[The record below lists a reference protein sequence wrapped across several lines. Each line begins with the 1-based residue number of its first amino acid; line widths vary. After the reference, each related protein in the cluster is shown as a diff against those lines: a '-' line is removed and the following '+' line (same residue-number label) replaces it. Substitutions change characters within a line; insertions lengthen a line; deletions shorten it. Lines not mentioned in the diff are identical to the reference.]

1 MNSQVSNV
9 DFRPGGGAGY
19 STKRAPAAW
28 SGGPPAFYG
37 VRMGQL
43 TALRGVFVRVGRA
56 TVFNVAGVLLQLL
69 PLLLLAEPWLV
80 FATGALTAVQRRRFA
95 SLAGVDIPLLPVAQR
110 RPTLRG
116 AMNWLRSG
124 GTWRQLAYHLL
135 LGPLVSCGTVVTVV
149 LWSWGA
155 FAGTALVWMWGAPLG
170 QRLKF
175 LETSTEAVYIDA
187 SGIAALLLAG
197 WLTLVLVRLD
207 TRAALALLGP
217 SRTEQLARRVE
228 DLTESRA
235 GAVDAADAERRR
247 IERDLHDGAQQRLV
261 SLAVNLG
268 IARATLTDLPDE
280 ARQVIDQAH
289 REAKEAIDELNN
301 LVRGLHP
308 AVLDDRGLDAAL
320 SGIAARGP
328 LPVRLRVDVPRRLAP
343 TVEAVAYFT
352 VSEALAN
359 ITKHAPEASRADV
372 TVEIRDGRL
381 RVTVADDGPGGAD
394 PAHGSG
400 LAGLARRA
408 ASVDGAFTIDSPVG
422 GPTVITVELPCA
434 VSP

>member
-1 MNSQVSNV
+1 
-9 DFRPGGGAGY
+9 
-19 STKRAPAAW
+19 
-28 SGGPPAFYG
+28 
-37 VRMGQL
+37 MGLL
-43 TALRGVFVRVGRA
+43 TALRGTFARVGRA
-56 TVFNVAGVLLQLL
+56 TVFNVTGAPLQLL
-69 PLLLLAEPWLV
+69 PLALLAQPWLLFHDLDAVPEIQLAALTPLLLVVYGA
-80 FATGALTAVQRRRFA
+80 GALTAAQRRRFA
-95 SLAGVDIPLLPVAQR
+95 SLADVDIPLLPVTRR

-116 AMNWLRSG
+116 AVNWLRAG
-124 GTWRQLAYHLL
+124 ATWRQVAYHLFV
-135 LGPLVSCGTVVTVV
+135 GPAVLCGTAVTFV
-149 LWSWGA
+149 LWGWGV
-155 FAGTALVWMWGAPLG
+155 FAGTALVWMWGVPPEQLP
-170 QRLKF
+170 KF
-175 LETSTEAVYIDA
+175 LESSTEAVYINA
-187 SGIAALLLAG
+187 SGLAALLAAL
-197 WLTLVLVRLD
+197 WLTPAVVRLD

-235 GAVDAADAERRR
+235 GAIDAADAERRR

-268 IARATLTDLPDE
+268 IARATLTDLSTE
-280 ARQVIDQAH
+280 ARQVIEEAH

-328 LPVRLRVDVPRRLAP
+328 LPVRLHVDVPRRLAP

-372 TVEIRDGRL
+372 TVGIHDGRL

-408 ASVDGAFTIDSPVG
+408 ASVDGVFTISSPVG
-422 GPTVITVELPCA
+422 GPTVITVELPCV

>member
-1 MNSQVSNV
+1 
-9 DFRPGGGAGY
+9 
-19 STKRAPAAW
+19 
-28 SGGPPAFYG
+28 
-37 VRMGQL
+37 MGLL
-43 TALRGVFVRVGRA
+43 TALRGTFARVGRA
-56 TVFNVAGVLLQLL
+56 TVFNVTGAPLQLL
-69 PLLLLAEPWLV
+69 PLALLAQPWLLFRDLDAVPEIQLAVLAPLLLVVYGA
-80 FATGALTAVQRRRFA
+80 GALTAAQRRRFA
-95 SLAGVDIPLLPVAQR
+95 ALADVDIPLLPVTRR

-116 AMNWLRSG
+116 AMNWLRAG
-124 GTWRQLAYHLL
+124 ATWRQVAYHLL
-135 LGPLVSCGTVVTVV
+135 VAPAVLCGTAVTFV
-149 LWSWGA
+149 LWGWGV
-155 FAGTALVWMWGAPLG
+155 FAGTALVWMWGVPPEQLP
-170 QRLKF
+170 KF
-175 LETSTEAVYIDA
+175 LESSTEAVYINA
-187 SGIAALLLAG
+187 SGLAALLAAL
-197 WLTLVLVRLD
+197 WLTPALVRLD

-235 GAVDAADAERRR
+235 GAIDAADAERRR

-268 IARATLTDLPDE
+268 IARATLTDLSTE
-280 ARQVIDQAH
+280 ARQVIDEAH

-328 LPVRLRVDVPRRLAP
+328 LPVRLHVDVPRRLAP

-372 TVEIRDGRL
+372 TVGIHDGRL

-408 ASVDGAFTIDSPVG
+408 ASVDGVFTISSPVG

>member
-1 MNSQVSNV
+1 M
-9 DFRPGGGAGY
+9 PL
-19 STKRAPAAW
+19 
-28 SGGPPAFYG
+28 
-37 VRMGQL
+37 L
-43 TALRGVFVRVGRA
+43 TALRGAFARVGRA
-56 TVFNVAGVLLQLL
+56 TVFNLAGVPLQLL
-69 PLLLLAEPWLV
+69 PLVLMTEPWLFLRDPNGV
-80 FATGALTAVQRRRFA
+80 LEIQLAVYAPLLVIVYVAGALTAVQRRRFA
-95 SLAGVDIPLLPVAQR
+95 SLAGVEIPRLPVAQR
-110 RPTLRG
+110 RPTLRR
-116 AMNWLRSG
+116 AVNWLRAG
-124 GTWRQLAYHLL
+124 ATWRQVTYHLL
-135 LGPLVSCGTVVTVV
+135 VGPSMLCGTAVTAA
-149 LWSWGA
+149 LWGWGA
-155 FAGTALVWMWGAPLG
+155 FAGTALVWMWGLPLE

-175 LETSTEAVYIDA
+175 LETSTEAVYINV
-187 SGIAALLLAG
+187 SGIAALLIAA
-197 WLTLVLVRLD
+197 WLTPVLVRLD

-268 IARATLTDLPDE
+268 IARATLADLPDE
-280 ARQVIDQAH
+280 ARHVIDEAH

-359 ITKHAPEASRADV
+359 ITKHAPAATRADV
-372 TVEIRDGRL
+372 TVEIHDGRL

-408 ASVDGAFTIDSPVG
+408 ASVDGAFAISSPVG

>member
-1 MNSQVSNV
+1 
-9 DFRPGGGAGY
+9 
-19 STKRAPAAW
+19 
-28 SGGPPAFYG
+28 
-37 VRMGQL
+37 MGLL
-43 TALRGVFVRVGRA
+43 TALRGRFARVGRA
-56 TVFNVAGVLLQLL
+56 TVFNVTGAPLQVL
-69 PLLLLAEPWLV
+69 PLLLLAQPWLLFHDLDAV
-80 FATGALTAVQRRRFA
+80 PEIQLAVLAPLLLVVYGAGALTAAQRRRFA
-95 SLAGVDIPLLPVAQR
+95 SQAGVDIPLLPVTRR

-116 AMNWLRSG
+116 AVNWPRAG
-124 GTWRQLAYHLL
+124 ATWRQVGYHLL
-135 LGPLVSCGTVVTVV
+135 VGPAVLCGTAVTVV
-149 LWSWGA
+149 LWVWGG
-155 FAGTALVWMWGAPLG
+155 FAGTALVWMWGVPPEQLP
-170 QRLKF
+170 KF
-175 LETSTEAVYIDA
+175 LESSTEAVYINA
-187 SGIAALLLAG
+187 SGLAALLAAL
-197 WLTLVLVRLD
+197 WLTPVLVRVD

-235 GAVDAADAERRR
+235 GAIDAADAERRR

-268 IARATLTDLPDE
+268 IARATLTDLPTE
-280 ARQVIDQAH
+280 ARQVIDDAH
-289 REAKEAIDELNN
+289 REAKEAIDELND

-328 LPVRLRVDVPRRLAP
+328 LPVRLHVDVPRRLAP

-372 TVEIRDGRL
+372 TVGIHDGRL

-408 ASVDGAFTIDSPVG
+408 ASVDGVFALSSPVG

>member
-1 MNSQVSNV
+1 M
-9 DFRPGGGAGY
+9 AHL
-19 STKRAPAAW
+19 A
-28 SGGPPAFYG
+28 
-37 VRMGQL
+37 
-43 TALRGVFVRVGRA
+43 ALRGPFAHLGRA
-56 TVFNVAGVLLQLL
+56 TVFNVTGVLLQVL
-69 PLLLLAEPWLV
+69 PLLLLAEPWL
-80 FATGALTAVQRRRFA
+80 FFLAGALTAVQRRRFA
-95 SLAGVDIPLLPVAQR
+95 ALAGVDIPLLPAAQR
-110 RPTLRG
+110 RPTLHG
-116 AMNWLRSG
+116 VMNWLRLG
-124 GTWRQLAYHLL
+124 GTWRQVSYHLL
-135 LGPLVSCGTVVTVV
+135 VGPLVSCATVVTVV
-149 LWSWGA
+149 LWVWGA
-155 FAGTALVWMWGAPLG
+155 FAGTALVWMWGVPPE
-170 QRLKF
+170 QWPKF
-175 LETSTEAVYIDA
+175 LRTSTEAVYIDA
-187 SGIAALLLAG
+187 SGLAALLLAG
-197 WLTLVLVRLD
+197 WLTFVVVRLD

-217 SRTEQLARRVE
+217 SRAEQLTRRVE

-235 GAVDAADAERRR
+235 GAVNAADAERRR

-328 LPVRLRVDVPRRLAP
+328 LPVRLRVDVPGRLAP

-359 ITKHAPEASRADV
+359 ITKHAPGASRADV
-372 TVEIRDGRL
+372 TVAIHDGRL
-381 RVTVADDGPGGAD
+381 RVAVADDGPGGAD
-394 PAHGSG
+394 PAYGSG

-408 ASVDGAFTIDSPVG
+408 ASVDGALTISSPAG

>member
-1 MNSQVSNV
+1 
-9 DFRPGGGAGY
+9 
-19 STKRAPAAW
+19 
-28 SGGPPAFYG
+28 
-37 VRMGQL
+37 MGLL
-43 TALRGVFVRVGRA
+43 TALRGAFARVGRA
-56 TVFNVAGVLLQLL
+56 TVFNLAGVPLQLL
-69 PLLLLAEPWLV
+69 PLVLMTEPWLFIRDPNGLLEIQLAV
-80 FATGALTAVQRRRFA
+80 YAPLLVIVYVVGALTAVQRRRFA
-95 SLAGVDIPLLPVAQR
+95 SLAGVDIPRLPVAQR
-110 RPTLRG
+110 RPTLRR
-116 AMNWLRSG
+116 AVNWLRAWA
-124 GTWRQLAYHLL
+124 TWRQVAYHLVV
-135 LGPLVSCGTVVTVV
+135 GPLMLWGTAVTAA
-149 LWSWGA
+149 LWGWGA
-155 FAGTALVWMWGAPLG
+155 FAGTALVWMWGLPPEH
-170 QRLKF
+170 QLKF
-175 LETSTEAVYIDA
+175 LETSTESVYINA
-187 SGIAALLLAG
+187 SGIAALLIAA
-197 WLTLVLVRLD
+197 WLTPVLVRLD

-217 SRTEQLARRVE
+217 SRTEQLTRRVE

-280 ARQVIDQAH
+280 ARQVIDEAH

-359 ITKHAPEASRADV
+359 ITKHAPEATRADV
-372 TVEIRDGRL
+372 TVEIHDGRL

-408 ASVDGAFTIDSPVG
+408 ASVDGAFAISSPVG

>member
-1 MNSQVSNV
+1 
-9 DFRPGGGAGY
+9 
-19 STKRAPAAW
+19 
-28 SGGPPAFYG
+28 
-37 VRMGQL
+37 MGLL
-43 TALRGVFVRVGRA
+43 TALRGAFARVGRA
-56 TVFNVAGVLLQLL
+56 TVFNLAGVPLQLL
-69 PLLLLAEPWLV
+69 PLVLMTEPWLFIRDPNGV
-80 FATGALTAVQRRRFA
+80 LEIQLAVYAPLLVIVYAAGALTAVQRRRFA
-95 SLAGVDIPLLPVAQR
+95 SLAGVDIPRLPVAQR
-110 RPTLRG
+110 RPTLRR
-116 AMNWLRSG
+116 AVNWLRAGS
-124 GTWRQLAYHLL
+124 TWRQVTYHLL
-135 LGPLVSCGTVVTVV
+135 VGPSMLCGTAVTAA
-149 LWSWGA
+149 LWGWGA
-155 FAGTALVWMWGAPLG
+155 FAGTALVWMWGLPPE
-170 QRLKF
+170 QQLKF
-175 LETSTEAVYIDA
+175 LETSTEAVYINV
-187 SGIAALLLAG
+187 SGIAALLIAA
-197 WLTLVLVRLD
+197 WLTPVLVRLD
-207 TRAALALLGP
+207 TRAAVALLGP
-217 SRTEQLARRVE
+217 SRTEQLTRRVE

-280 ARQVIDQAH
+280 ARQVIDEAH

-372 TVEIRDGRL
+372 TVGIRDGRL

-408 ASVDGAFTIDSPVG
+408 ASVDGAFSISSPAG

>member
-1 MNSQVSNV
+1 
-9 DFRPGGGAGY
+9 
-19 STKRAPAAW
+19 
-28 SGGPPAFYG
+28 
-37 VRMGQL
+37 MGLL
-43 TALRGVFVRVGRA
+43 TALRGAFARVGRA
-56 TVFNVAGVLLQLL
+56 TVFNLAGAPLQLL
-69 PLLLLAEPWLV
+69 PLVLMTEPWLFIRDPNGV
-80 FATGALTAVQRRRFA
+80 LEIQLAVYAPLLVIVYVAGALTAVQRRRFA
-95 SLAGVDIPLLPVAQR
+95 SLAGVDIPRLPVAQR
-110 RPTLRG
+110 RPTFRR
-116 AMNWLRSG
+116 AVNWLRVG
-124 GTWRQLAYHLL
+124 ATWRQVTYHLL
-135 LGPLVSCGTVVTVV
+135 VGPSMLCGTAVTAA
-149 LWSWGA
+149 LWGWGA
-155 FAGTALVWMWGAPLG
+155 FAGTALVWMWGLPPG
-170 QRLKF
+170 QQLKF
-175 LETSTEAVYIDA
+175 LETSTEAVYINM
-187 SGIAALLLAG
+187 SGIAALLIAA
-197 WLTLVLVRLD
+197 WFTPVLVRLD
-207 TRAALALLGP
+207 TRAAVALLGP

-280 ARQVIDQAH
+280 ARQVIDEAH

-359 ITKHAPEASRADV
+359 ITKHAPEATRADV
-372 TVEIRDGRL
+372 TVEIHDGRL

-394 PAHGSG
+394 PTHGSG

-408 ASVDGAFTIDSPVG
+408 ASVDGAFAISSPVG

>member
-1 MNSQVSNV
+1 
-9 DFRPGGGAGY
+9 
-19 STKRAPAAW
+19 
-28 SGGPPAFYG
+28 
-37 VRMGQL
+37 MGLL
-43 TALRGVFVRVGRA
+43 TALRGTFARVGRA
-56 TVFNVAGVLLQLL
+56 TVFNVTGAPLQLL
-69 PLLLLAEPWLV
+69 PLALLAQPWLLFHDLDAVPEIQLAVLASLLLVVYGA
-80 FATGALTAVQRRRFA
+80 GALTAAQRRRFA
-95 SLAGVDIPLLPVAQR
+95 SLADVDIPLLPVTRR

-116 AMNWLRSG
+116 AVNWLRAG
-124 GTWRQLAYHLL
+124 ATWRQVAYHLFV
-135 LGPLVSCGTVVTVV
+135 GPAVLCGTAVTFV
-149 LWSWGA
+149 LWGWGV
-155 FAGTALVWMWGAPLG
+155 FAGTALVWMWGVPPEQLP
-170 QRLKF
+170 KF
-175 LETSTEAVYIDA
+175 LESSTEAVYINA
-187 SGIAALLLAG
+187 SGLAALLAAL
-197 WLTLVLVRLD
+197 WLTPALVRLD
-207 TRAALALLGP
+207 THAALALLGP

-235 GAVDAADAERRR
+235 GAIDAADAERRR

-268 IARATLTDLPDE
+268 IARATLTDLSTE
-280 ARQVIDQAH
+280 AGQVIEEAH

-328 LPVRLRVDVPRRLAP
+328 LPVRLHVDVPRRLAP

-372 TVEIRDGRL
+372 TVGIHDGRL

-408 ASVDGAFTIDSPVG
+408 ASVDGVFTISSPVG

>member
-1 MNSQVSNV
+1 
-9 DFRPGGGAGY
+9 
-19 STKRAPAAW
+19 
-28 SGGPPAFYG
+28 
-37 VRMGQL
+37 MGLL
-43 TALRGVFVRVGRA
+43 TALRGAFARVGRA
-56 TVFNVAGVLLQLL
+56 TVFNLAGVPLQLL
-69 PLLLLAEPWLV
+69 PLVLMTEPWLFIRDPNGLLEIQLAV
-80 FATGALTAVQRRRFA
+80 YAPLLVIVYVVGVLTAVQRRRFA
-95 SLAGVDIPLLPVAQR
+95 SLARVDIPRLPVAQR
-110 RPTLRG
+110 RPTLRR
-116 AMNWLRSG
+116 AVNWLRAG
-124 GTWRQLAYHLL
+124 ATWRQVAYHLVV
-135 LGPLVSCGTVVTVV
+135 GPLMLWGTAVTAA
-149 LWSWGA
+149 LWGWGA
-155 FAGTALVWMWGAPLG
+155 FAGTALVWMWGLPPEH
-170 QRLKF
+170 QPKF
-175 LETSTEAVYIDA
+175 LETSTEAAYINA
-187 SGIAALLLAG
+187 SGIAALLTAA
-197 WLTLVLVRLD
+197 WLTPVLVRLD

-217 SRTEQLARRVE
+217 SRTEQLTRRVE

-280 ARQVIDQAH
+280 ARQVIDEAH

-359 ITKHAPEASRADV
+359 ITKHAPEATRADV
-372 TVEIRDGRL
+372 TVEIHDGRL

-408 ASVDGAFTIDSPVG
+408 ASVDGAFAISSPVG

>member
-1 MNSQVSNV
+1 
-9 DFRPGGGAGY
+9 
-19 STKRAPAAW
+19 
-28 SGGPPAFYG
+28 
-37 VRMGQL
+37 MGLL
-43 TALRGVFVRVGRA
+43 TALRGAFARVGRA
-56 TVFNVAGVLLQLL
+56 TVFNLAGVPLQLL
-69 PLLLLAEPWLV
+69 PLVLMTEPWLFIRDPNGV
-80 FATGALTAVQRRRFA
+80 LEIQLAVYAPLLVIVYAAGALTAVQRRRFA
-95 SLAGVDIPLLPVAQR
+95 SLAGVDIPRLPLAQR
-110 RPTLRG
+110 MPTLRR
-116 AMNWLRSG
+116 AVNWLRG
-124 GTWRQLAYHLL
+124 GATWRQVTYHLL
-135 LGPLVSCGTVVTVV
+135 VGPSILCGTAVTAA
-149 LWSWGA
+149 LWGWGA
-155 FAGTALVWMWGAPLG
+155 FAGTALVWMWGLPPEH
-170 QRLKF
+170 QLKF
-175 LETSTEAVYIDA
+175 LETSTEAVYINV
-187 SGIAALLLAG
+187 SGIAALLIAA
-197 WLTLVLVRLD
+197 WLTPVLVRLD
-207 TRAALALLGP
+207 TRAAVALLGP
-217 SRTEQLARRVE
+217 SRTEQLTRRVE

-372 TVEIRDGRL
+372 TVGIRDGRL
-381 RVTVADDGPGGAD
+381 RATVADDGPGGAD

-408 ASVDGAFTIDSPVG
+408 ASVDGVFSISSPAG

>member
-1 MNSQVSNV
+1 
-9 DFRPGGGAGY
+9 
-19 STKRAPAAW
+19 
-28 SGGPPAFYG
+28 
-37 VRMGQL
+37 
-43 TALRGVFVRVGRA
+43 
-56 TVFNVAGVLLQLL
+56 
-69 PLLLLAEPWLV
+69 
-80 FATGALTAVQRRRFA
+80 
-95 SLAGVDIPLLPVAQR
+95 
-110 RPTLRG
+110 
-116 AMNWLRSG
+116 
-124 GTWRQLAYHLL
+124 
-135 LGPLVSCGTVVTVV
+135 
-149 LWSWGA
+149 
-155 FAGTALVWMWGAPLG
+155 
-170 QRLKF
+170 
-175 LETSTEAVYIDA
+175 
-187 SGIAALLLAG
+187 
-197 WLTLVLVRLD
+197 
-207 TRAALALLGP
+207 
-217 SRTEQLARRVE
+217 
-228 DLTESRA
+228 
-235 GAVDAADAERRR
+235 VDAADAERRR

-268 IARATLTDLPDE
+268 IARATLTGLPDD

-328 LPVRLRVDVPRRLAP
+328 LPVRLRVDVPRRTAP

-359 ITKHAPEASRADV
+359 IAKHAPDASGADI
-372 TVEIRDGRL
+372 TVELRGGTL

-408 ASVDGAFTIDSPVG
+408 ASVDGTFSISSPAG
-422 GPTVITVELPCA
+422 GPTVITVELPCV

>member
-1 MNSQVSNV
+1 
-9 DFRPGGGAGY
+9 
-19 STKRAPAAW
+19 
-28 SGGPPAFYG
+28 
-37 VRMGQL
+37 MGLL
-43 TALRGVFVRVGRA
+43 TALRGALARVGRA
-56 TVFNVAGVLLQLL
+56 TVFNLAGVPLQLL
-69 PLLLLAEPWLV
+69 PLVLMTEPWLFIRDPHGLLEIQLGV
-80 FATGALTAVQRRRFA
+80 YAPLLVIVYVVGALTAVQRRRFA
-95 SLAGVDIPLLPVAQR
+95 SLAGVDIPRLPVAQR
-110 RPTLRG
+110 RPTLRR
-116 AMNWLRSG
+116 AVNWLRAG
-124 GTWRQLAYHLL
+124 ATWRQVAYHLL
-135 LGPLVSCGTVVTVV
+135 VGPSMLCGTAVTAA
-149 LWSWGA
+149 LWGWGA
-155 FAGTALVWMWGAPLG
+155 FAGTALVWMWGLPPEH
-170 QRLKF
+170 QLKF
-175 LETSTEAVYIDA
+175 LETSTEAAYINA
-187 SGIAALLLAG
+187 SGIAALLTAA
-197 WLTLVLVRLD
+197 WLTPVLLRLD

-217 SRTEQLARRVE
+217 SRTEQLTRRVE

-280 ARQVIDQAH
+280 ARQVIDEAH

-359 ITKHAPEASRADV
+359 ITKHAPEATRADV
-372 TVEIRDGRL
+372 TVEIHDGRL
-381 RVTVADDGPGGAD
+381 WVTVADDGPGGAD

-408 ASVDGAFTIDSPVG
+408 ASVDGAFAISSPVG

>member
-1 MNSQVSNV
+1 MVS
-9 DFRPGGGAGY
+9 
-19 STKRAPAAW
+19 
-28 SGGPPAFYG
+28 
-37 VRMGQL
+37 L
-43 TALRGVFVRVGRA
+43 TALRGPLAGVGRE
-56 TVFNVAGVLLQLL
+56 TVFNATGVLLQFI
-69 PLLLLAEPWLV
+69 PLLLLAEPWLFFPDLAAV
-80 FATGALTAVQRRRFA
+80 PEIQLAVCAPLLVVIYAVGALTAVQRRRFA
-95 SLAGVDIPLLPVAQR
+95 SLASVDIPLRPVAQR

-116 AMNWLRSG
+116 AVKWLRSG
-124 GTWRQLAYHLL
+124 ATWRQVTYHLL
-135 LGPLVSCGTVVTVV
+135 VGPLVACGTAATAV

-155 FAGTALVWMWGAPLG
+155 AAGTALVWIWSVPPE
-170 QRLKF
+170 QRPKF
-175 LETSTEAVYIDA
+175 LRHTTEALYINA
-187 SGIAALLLAG
+187 SGIAALLLAL
-197 WLTLVLVRLD
+197 WLTRVLVRLD
-207 TRAALALLGP
+207 TRAALSLLSP
-217 SRTEQLARRVE
+217 SRTERLTRRVE

-268 IARATLTDLPDE
+268 IARATLTDLPDD

-328 LPVRLRVDVPRRLAP
+328 LPVRLRVDVPRRTAP
-343 TVEAVAYFT
+343 TVEAVPYFT

-359 ITKHAPEASRADV
+359 IAKHAPDASGADI
-372 TVEIRDGRL
+372 TVELHGGTL

-408 ASVDGAFTIDSPVG
+408 ASVDGTFSISSPAG
-422 GPTVITVELPCA
+422 GPTVIAVELPCV